1 VNSADETDVL
11 SDEREETDKVC
22 QLSKELIRKATP
34 SIWPADTGATSHM
47 SDQPNIFR
55 QLIPI
60 ERRSIAVRGGVMYTD
75 HKGVAELV
83 CEDGSSLL
91 LQDTLYVPGLG
102 VNLVSAR
109 KIC

>member
-1 VNSADETDVL
+1 
-11 SDEREETDKVC
+11 
-22 QLSKELIRKATP
+22 
-34 SIWPADTGATSHM
+34 
-47 SDQPNIFR
+47 
-55 QLIPI
+55 
-60 ERRSIAVRGGVMYTD
+60 MYTD

-109 KIC
+109 KICQAGLKGSFNENQRFQFPFPSSS